1 MRIALDA
8 MGGDH
13 APAEVVAGGV
23 QAARGL
29 SALTKLYLV
38 GDEVAVRREL
48 EKHGSIPERIEVR
61 HASESV
67 AMDEHPALAIRKKK
81 DSSISRGIDMV
92 KAGECDAFV
101 SAGNTGA
108 VVVAATLKLRPLE
121 GVQRPAIATIMP
133 TQDRP
138 LVLIDAGANVDS
150 TPEML
155 AQFAVMGSVYSR
167 EILGQAK
174 PVVGL
179 LSIGT
184 EDIKG
189 NDVIRDAFGR
199 ISKLELN
206 FKGNVE
212 GHDLFEGRTDVVVC
226 DGFIGNVVL
235 KTSESVAHA
244 IGHWLKHEF
253 SRNPVRIMGA
263 LLLRGALK
271 AMKRR
276 MDPEMYGGAPLL
288 GVNGVCI
295 ITHGASKANGI
306 FHAVRVACESVGHRV
321 NSHIVDEVRK
331 QLVANHVNA

>member
-29 SALTKLYLV
+29 PALTKLYLV
-38 GDEVAVRREL
+38 GDEAVIRREL
-48 EKHGSIPERIEVR
+48 DKHGAVPERIEIR

-67 AMDEHPALAIRKKK
+67 GMDEHPALAIRKKK
-81 DSSISRGIDMV
+81 DSSIARGIEMV
-92 KAGECDAFV
+92 KAGESDAFV

-121 GVQRPAIATIMP
+121 GVERPAIATVMP
-133 TQDRP
+133 TQERP

-150 TPEML
+150 SPEML
-155 AQFAVMGSVYSR
+155 AQFAVMGSVYAR
-167 EILGQAK
+167 EILGRPS

-189 NDVIRDAFGR
+189 NDTIRESFSR
-199 ISKLELN
+199 ISKLGLN
-206 FKGNVE
+206 FRGNVE
-212 GHDLFEGRTDVVVC
+212 GHDLFEGQTDVVVC

-263 LLLRGALK
+263 LLLQGALK

-295 ITHGASKANGI
+295 ITHGSSKANGI
-306 FHAVRVACESVGHRV
+306 FHSVRVACESVGHHV
-321 NSHIVDEVRK
+321 NNHIVDEIRK
-331 QLVANHVNA
+331 QPAANHVNA